1 MPLVLYNG
9 KKQYNAPLNLWEL
22 FSYPDM
28 ARKAISDNY
37 NLIDLQAMSD
47 DDIDYEKHL
56 SFLLYTMKHIH
67 DRDMLAMLKEAMQKC
82 SKALIIDKGQ
92 DYVHTKLILW
102 YTDAKVPEENKQL
115 LEQLIV
121 DNLPKEDTDNI
132 MRTIADSYIDEG
144 ISKGVAQ
151 GIAIGKDEGIAI
163 GEARG
168 VEKGI
173 EKGIE
178 KGMYQRNIEIAR
190 RMLQENTDIKF
201 IASVTGLSTDEIL
214 KLQNKM

>member
-9 KKQYNAPLNLWEL
+9 KKKYNAPLNLWEL

-47 DDIDYEKHL
+47 DDIDYEKLL

-82 SKALIIDKGQ
+82 SKSLIIDKGQ

-102 YTDAKVPEENKQL
+102 YTDAKVPEENA
-115 LEQLIV
+115 I
-121 DNLPKEDTDNI
+121 TG
-132 MRTIADSYIDEG
+132 TI
-144 ISKGVAQ
+144 
-151 GIAIGKDEGIAI
+151 
-163 GEARG
+163 
-168 VEKGI
+168 
-173 EKGIE
+173 
-178 KGMYQRNIEIAR
+178 NC
-190 RMLQENTDIKF
+190 
-201 IASVTGLSTDEIL
+201 
-214 KLQNKM
+214 